1 MPRVSKFDVKKGTTV
16 ELHVTDKVW
25 KRICEV
31 PSVFGAN
38 LKWALAPQILPEAV
52 FDKGAPHKKYEGKAL
67 SAKPH
72 DDLGESRKV
81 GYTESNYSYDL
92 DQGKKLFKNGE
103 YTQALDFLERA
114 IAFKP
119 KNPYIKGLIKKI
131 KNG

>member
-38 LKWALAPQILPEAV
+38 LKWALVPQIFPKAV
-52 FDKGAPHKKYEGKAL
+52 FDKGAPHKE

-72 DDLGESRKV
+72 DDLGESKKV
-81 GYTESNYSYDL
+81 EYTESNYAYDL

-131 KNG
+131 RNG